1 MRYRLRSV
9 SNERLLE
16 KITPSPVTSNQQPA
30 TSDQQPATSNQ
41 RPVTSNQ
48 QPATGDRQTEPYNE
62 HFKKSSAK
70 STRQGNVKVNSKPVE
85 SEGFTKH

>member
-1 MRYRLRSV
+1 MRQAAVRS
-9 SNERLLE
+9 RG
-16 KITPSPVTSNQQPA
+16 
-30 TSDQQPATSNQ
+30 
-41 RPVTSNQ
+41 R
-48 QPATGDRQTEPYNE
+48 ATGDRQTEPYNE